1 MAFCRAAVVA
11 FLACRASELPEDVC
25 SGDCQ
30 EDAAR
35 GKHEFALITD
45 LDKASRHPSKQ
56 TWHAWFRRGA
66 LRFET
71 GAGRYHLD
79 WLHTSKLESSLS
91 FKNRSMELS
100 ELVRFQ
106 EHLLAMCDITG
117 LVFEVDPEE
126 GQAFQRLALADGN
139 GRSMKPFKAE
149 WATVK
154 DGYLFVGS
162 MGREWT
168 DDDGSVVH
176 RDAQWVKRIDSNW
189 HVQSLDWGQRF
200 EALRA
205 AVDAKLPGYLWHEAI
220 IWDEWLARW
229 LVLPRKESR
238 EPYSPTAD
246 ETRGT
251 NLLLL
256 ANDDFSV
263 IETLRIGPLEPE
275 WGFAAIRKVPGT
287 NDTFAA
293 LKVREVGKRTATKLC
308 VFDLSGRMLL
318 EPIFEDVSEM
328 KFEGM
333 QFT

>member
-1 MAFCRAAVVA
+1 MAFRRAAVVVL
-11 FLACRASELPEDVC
+11 LACRASELPEDVC

-30 EDAAR
+30 EDPSR
-35 GKHEFALITD
+35 GDGLRHMSSTTRRHEFALITD
-45 LDKASRHPSKQ
+45 LDKASRHPSKL

-71 GAGRYHLD
+71 AAGRYHLD
-79 WLHTSKLESSLS
+79 WLHTSKLETSLS

-176 RDAQWVKRIDSNW
+176 RDAQWVKRIDSSW

-220 IWDEWLARW
+220 IWDEGLARW
-229 LVLPRKESR
+229 IVLPRKESR
-238 EPYSPTAD
+238 ETYSPTAD

-256 ANDDFSV
+256 ANEDFSV
-263 IETLRIGPLEPE
+263 IETLRVL
-275 WGFAAIRKVPGT
+275 
-287 NDTFAA
+287 
-293 LKVREVGKRTATKLC
+293 EVGKRTATKLC

-318 EPIFEDVSEM
+318 EPIFEDVGEM
-328 KFEGM
+328 KFEGLE
-333 QFT
+333 FT